1 MWVIYLITPISKVSA
16 LLVLFIFIV
25 LIFGIDNFVQLK
37 NEKLSTLQEKE
48 KLKKEKLKNKKL
60 LQDIKALQ
68 QNQLG
73 LNHLIEQKDDSI
85 DKISKRA
92 NTLGSAINTLIAQDT
107 TGKLAPYINNLL
119 QIGEY
124 TNDK

>member
-73 LNHLIEQKDDSI
+73 LNHLIDRKM
-85 DKISKRA
+85 
-92 NTLGSAINTLIAQDT
+92 TLLIKFQN
-107 TGKLAPYINNLL
+107 GLIRLGLL
-119 QIGEY
+119 LIHL
-124 TNDK
+124 

>member
-1 MWVIYLITPISKVSA
+1 M
-16 LLVLFIFIV
+16 
-25 LIFGIDNFVQLK
+25 
-37 NEKLSTLQEKE
+37 
-48 KLKKEKLKNKKL
+48 
-60 LQDIKALQ
+60 QDIKALQ